1 MMQDRTDLENVS
13 RALVVTAHPDDL
25 DFGAGGTVAAWAKAG
40 VDVAICLVTNGD
52 AGQLGSTPRADV
64 TAVRQAEARAAAT
77 ELGVTDVTFLGYPD
91 SRVQVTL
98 DLRRDIAR
106 QIRRIRPDRVLT
118 WAPERSWDRI
128 GADHP
133 DHRAVGE
140 ATMCAVYPDAA
151 NPNIHPD
158 LLAAEGWEAW
168 RSPEAWL
175 MSPAEATAFV
185 DVTDTFDAKIAAL
198 RAHTSQ
204 TAHDSGLETRLRDSA
219 AAAAERAGLPS
230 GRLAELFRVF
240 PTGR

>member
-1 MMQDRTDLENVS
+1 MQDRTDTADVT

-25 DFGAGGTVAAWAKAG
+25 DFGAGGTVAAWSRAG
-40 VDVAICLVTNGD
+40 LDVAICLVTNGD
-52 AGQLGSTPRADV
+52 AGQLGSTPRAEV

-91 SRVQVTL
+91 SRVAVTL

-106 QIRRIRPDRVLT
+106 QIRRLRPQRVLT

-151 NPNIHPD
+151 NPNIHPE
-158 LLAAEGWEAW
+158 LAADEGWEAW
-168 RSPEAWL
+168 RTSEAWL
-175 MSPAEATAFV
+175 MAPVEANSFV

-204 TAHDSGLETRLRDSA
+204 TAHDGGLETRLKDTAASA
-219 AAAAERAGLPS
+219 AQRAGLPS
-230 GRLAELFRVF
+230 GRLAEVFRVF

>member
-1 MMQDRTDLENVS
+1 MQDRTDIRDVS

-25 DFGAGGTVAAWAKAG
+25 DFGAGATVAAWSRAG
-40 VDVAICLVTNGD
+40 IDVAICLVTNGD
-52 AGQLGSTPRADV
+52 AGQLGSTPRTEV

-106 QIRRIRPDRVLT
+106 QIRRVKPQRVLT
-118 WAPERSWDRI
+118 WAPERSWNRM
-128 GADHP
+128 GMDHP

-151 NPNIHPD
+151 NPNIHPG
-158 LLAAEGWEAW
+158 LMAEEGWEAW
-168 RSPEAWL
+168 RSGEAWL
-175 MSPAEATAFV
+175 MAPAEANAFV
-185 DVTDTFDAKIAAL
+185 DVTETFDAKIAAL
-198 RAHTSQ
+198 HAHTSQ
-204 TAHDSGLETRLRDSA
+204 TAHDSGLEGRLRDSA
-219 AAAAERAGLPS
+219 AAAAEEAGLPS

-240 PTGR
+240 HTGR